1 MFLNVKQFW
10 NLATADGI
18 NYIKRF
24 MNIVPTNSVITSNIT
39 IMYIL
44 RLSVQHPSILP
55 SITMS

>member
-44 RLSVQHPSILP
+44 SHPSILP